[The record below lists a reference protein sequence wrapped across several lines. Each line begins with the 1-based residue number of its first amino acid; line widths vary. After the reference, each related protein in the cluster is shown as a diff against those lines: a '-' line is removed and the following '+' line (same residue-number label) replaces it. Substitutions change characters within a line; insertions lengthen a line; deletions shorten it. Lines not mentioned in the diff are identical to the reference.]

1 VNLGVTV
8 RRLANPVLLALVGA
22 DAALAV
28 WSIAWLVHVIRAPGE
43 PLLPTSDALLALM
56 TAAAVATYLLA
67 LTLALVD
74 MALLARPGTR
84 RSTWFIL
91 GVLSTLIGLPD
102 VVLVMLTATALALPR
117 GLVLALLG
125 PALTLVAVIT
135 TVSVALARSSRP

>member
-1 VNLGVTV
+1 
-8 RRLANPVLLALVGA
+8 
-22 DAALAV
+22 
-28 WSIAWLVHVIRAPGE
+28 
-43 PLLPTSDALLALM
+43 M